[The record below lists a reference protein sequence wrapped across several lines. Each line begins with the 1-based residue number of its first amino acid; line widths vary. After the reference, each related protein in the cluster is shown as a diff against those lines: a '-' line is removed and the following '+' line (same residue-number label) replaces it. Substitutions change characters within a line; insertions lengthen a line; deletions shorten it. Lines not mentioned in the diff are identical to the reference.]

1 MCIQWIPGHEQG
13 GNALYYLYCERRL
26 TVCILDDIILN
37 INRSR
42 AISDDVNIIMRAR
55 GGGLGHD
62 ANISMN

>member
-1 MCIQWIPGHEQG
+1 MNRGVTPSTIYAVSEGS
-13 GNALYYLYCERRL
+13 LRVY
-26 TVCILDDIILN
+26 DIILK

-42 AISDDVNIIMRAR
+42 AISYDVNIVMRAR

>member
-1 MCIQWIPGHEQG
+1 MNRGVTPSTIYAVSEGSPH
-13 GNALYYLYCERRL
+13 AY
-26 TVCILDDIILN
+26 DIILK

-42 AISDDVNIIMRAR
+42 AISNDVNIITRAR

>member
-13 GNALYYLYCERRL
+13 VTPSTISAVSEGLPRAY
-26 TVCILDDIILN
+26 DIILK

-42 AISDDVNIIMRAR
+42 AISYDVNIIMRAR

-62 ANISMN
+62 ANIARP